1 MKIYYFLYLIISFF
15 FISNKLFAQNPYAD
29 IQQYPKETIA
39 KNKVYKITA
48 WEYVQEETIEQVLD
62 TTVIDP
68 FKQSV
73 EIFDTLG
80 RLVSKENFWPYS
92 DEEPL
97 KRIFQYDSLDNISSY
112 EEYIGKE
119 LVSKEIFTYDS
130 VNNLKTWSAEKIKKR
145 QKYFQEIINYDSL
158 NNPTQITVQL
168 GKKIVANQYIDYVY
182 NIYKKPILEICR
194 DDKQHLVDSVFYK
207 YPKESDT
214 LYIKSIYEGKDKKLV
229 RIQSFINRLDGTEL
243 YRNEEYVDNKFIGV
257 TYHFFEKDKGLVK
270 ERSIHHYP
278 QLNFTK
284 NYIFNEF
291 NLIHQKIVLKN
302 KQNPVSIIKYKI
314 LRFGEV
320 ELEEEEVKKQFHEEV
335 KKKRQ
340 KLEKQKQEI
349 KEQKKNKE
357 EDSEKQDNKN
367 KKKKKKRKKKKKN
380 KK

>member
-1 MKIYYFLYLIISFF
+1 MKIYYFLYLIISLL

-48 WEYVQEETIEQVLD
+48 WEYVQEETIEVLD
-62 TTVIDP
+62 TTAIDP

-80 RLVSKENFWPYS
+80 RLVLKENFWPYS

-97 KRIFQYDSLDNISSY
+97 KRIFQYDSLNNISSY

-168 GKKIVANQYIDYVY
+168 GKKIVVNQYIDYVY

-194 DDKQHLVDSVFYK
+194 DDKQRLVDSVFYK
-207 YPKESDT
+207 YPKDSDT
-214 LYIKSIYEGKDKKLV
+214 LYIKNIYEGKNKKLV
-229 RIQSFINRLDGTEL
+229 RIQCFINRLDGTEL

-257 TYHFFEKDKGLVK
+257 TYHFLQKDKGLVK

-302 KQNPVSIIKYKI
+302 KENPVSIIKYKL

-320 ELEEEEVKKQFHEEV
+320 ELEEEEVKKQFHEEF

-340 KLEKQKQEI
+340 KLEKEKQEI
-349 KEQKKNKE
+349 KEQQEKKE
-357 EDSEKQDNKN
+357 EDSEKQDIT
-367 KKKKKKRKKKKKN
+367 KKKKRKKKKK
-380 KK
+380 